1 MNKANFHLDSRI
13 NDTSHYLAHYQHIQ
27 IRLADDERF
36 FWLLLIPEDSDIIE
50 WHDMDANTSMVMEKL
65 IKHLGKNLQD
75 TEKTDK
81 INIGALGNIVPQFH
95 LHLVLRYQNDAAWP
109 GPIWGFGTAL
119 PLSKDVFETRKN
131 RVNQLLQQL
140 N

>member
-1 MNKANFHLDSRI
+1 MNKTNFRLDSRI
-13 NDTSHYLAHYQHIQ
+13 EETSHYLAHYQHIQ

-36 FWLLLIPEDSDIIE
+36 FWLLLIPEDGDIIE
-50 WHDMDANTSMVMEKL
+50 WHDMDANTSKVMEKL
-65 IKHLGKNLQD
+65 IRHLGKNLQD
-75 TEKTDK
+75 TEKPDK

-119 PLSKDVFETRKN
+119 LLSKDVFETRKN